1 MLQRRR
7 LAGMELQCSFRSAIF
22 WGEREKKKTSI
33 FVEKNVYIE
42 AVKVEKEQ
50 R

>member
-1 MLQRRR
+1 
-7 LAGMELQCSFRSAIF
+7 MELQCSFRTAIF
-22 WGEREKKKTSI
+22 WGEREKKKKTSI